1 MRTAAVIG
9 QRGQKKVDWKRVGF
23 ILCFLIIPTLH
34 FIVFY
39 LYVNFNS
46 FLMAFQQEINGE
58 VVWGFEN
65 FTRFFRE
72 FTLESSE
79 IRLAF
84 LNTFKT
90 FCIQLVMFPV
100 GLFVS
105 YFLYKKI
112 WGYQL
117 FRILF
122 FLPSVISSVIVC
134 SIYMRFLDV
143 NGFVAELVQRICG
156 LDYTPLLLSET
167 RFANTFVW
175 INMIWLSF
183 PGNMIIWGGTFSRIP
198 DSVLESARLDGV
210 NWIQEAFRIII
221 PVVWP
226 TFALQFLLLFAGF
239 FGASGNVF
247 LLTEGGQWGTQT
259 LSNWMY
265 MQVYGANGGAGN
277 NNTFNFLA
285 MVGLLTTAVA
295 ITVALTI
302 RKISGKLF
310 GDVEY

>member
-1 MRTAAVIG
+1 MSSLAVAGPKKKGFSWRRT
-9 QRGQKKVDWKRVGF
+9 GF
-23 ILCFLIIPTLH
+23 ILSFLLIPTIH
-34 FIVFY
+34 FVVFY
-39 LYVNFNS
+39 IYVNFNS

-58 VVWGFEN
+58 VVWGFDN
-65 FTRFFRE
+65 FARFFNE

-79 IRLAF
+79 IRLAMI
-84 LNTFKT
+84 NTAKT
-90 FCIQLVMFPV
+90 FGIQLCLFPI

-112 WGYQL
+112 WGYQI

-122 FLPSVISSVIVC
+122 FLPSVISSVIIC

-143 NGFVAELVQRICG
+143 NGFVAKLVQNICN
-156 LDYTPLLLSET
+156 LDYTPDVLSET
-167 RFANTFVW
+167 RFANIFVW

-210 NWIQEAFRIII
+210 NWLQEAFRIII

-226 TFALQFLLLFAGF
+226 TFALQFLLMFSGF

-247 LLTEGGQWGTQT
+247 LLTQGGQWGTQT

-265 MQVYGANGGAGN
+265 MQVYGARGGPGDGN
-277 NNTFNFLA
+277 AFNYLA
-285 MVGLLTTAVA
+285 AVGMFITTIA
-295 ITVALTI
+295 IIVALTI
-302 RKISGKLF
+302 RKVTGVLF
-310 GDVEY
+310 SDVEY